1 MQRGEKT
8 VSWENTLGFEV
19 GCCPCTV
26 SDTVLLTQYLK
37 VYSMGCRAHKPA
49 ASLALGAVVRPGP
62 GRGGY
67 YLVGAG
73 AAMV

>member
-1 MQRGEKT
+1 MQRDEKT

-49 ASLALGAVVRPGP
+49 CKVSLGGAVRSGT
-62 GRGGY
+62 GRGGFC
-67 YLVGAG
+67 LIIAG
-73 AAMV
+73 AAMA